1 MSINMERNVTITC
14 HNAIKW
20 NTNMNNYFP
29 NGVIR
34 LSKPL
39 ITIVRSYVLIS
50 EIVYISLWSNLLLRK
65 SFTFGM

>member
-14 HNAIKW
+14 HNVIKW

-39 ITIVRSYVLIS
+39 ITIVRSYIYL
-50 EIVYISLWSNLLLRK
+50 K
-65 SFTFGM
+65 